1 MPQLGLISFKENDHN
16 TCNSNSCFRICGEI
30 MKDIACYIFC
40 LIWNIFVLGGAIY
53 LIGWQGWNPWW
64 IALVFFLLAFP
75 KDNDKEEDYD

>member
-1 MPQLGLISFKENDHN
+1 
-16 TCNSNSCFRICGEI
+16 

-53 LIGWQGWNPWW
+53 LIGWQGWSAWW

-75 KDNDKEEDYD
+75 KDNNKEEDYE